1 MIDVPTLTDGVVT
14 LRAHVAADLQRAW
27 EQCQDP
33 ESIQWTTVPAPYSHA
48 DAADFLAA
56 MPRLWESDREW
67 IFAVEYDGAYGGTV
81 SLRNEGSHRA
91 EIAYGSHPAVRG
103 VRVEGVT
110 VMERALRL
118 LLVWGFAARGLE
130 TVIWWAHQGNW
141 ASRRLAWKVGFAFVP
156 GVVPAWLPQRGQL
169 RDAWLGTLRRG
180 ASLAPGAA
188 WPADVVAR

>member
-1 MIDVPTLTDGVVT
+1 
-14 LRAHVAADLQRAW
+14 
-27 EQCQDP
+27 
-33 ESIQWTTVPAPYSHA
+33 
-48 DAADFLAA
+48 
-56 MPRLWESDREW
+56 
-67 IFAVEYDGAYGGTV
+67 
-81 SLRNEGSHRA
+81 
-91 EIAYGSHPAVRG
+91 VRG
-103 VRVEGVT
+103 VRVDGVT